1 MGGKAVKTQNSG
13 ASRTEQGPAARD
25 RHPAARSAEEGSA
38 LKSCAEIRV
47 LLVDLVYGE
56 LAAEEAE
63 ACRAHLAVCP
73 GCRVAADELA
83 ALRSFLNRLSITPPD
98 RALMEESLRV
108 VRRRL
113 AVRRRVETMAF
124 AATAAAIL
132 GLVWAGLGV
141 LDPRLPLYFQIGIAL
156 NLYLFYL
163 PIHLSRRGKEGGA

>member
-1 MGGKAVKTQNSG
+1 V
-13 ASRTEQGPAARD
+13 PAAWRD

-38 LKSCAEIRV
+38 LKFCAEIRV

-56 LAAEEAE
+56 LAPEEAE

-83 ALRSFLNRLSITPPD
+83 ALRSVLNRLIVPAAD
-98 RALMEESLRV
+98 RARMEEALRLV
-108 VRRRL
+108 KRRL

-132 GLVWAGLGV
+132 GLVWAGLSA

-156 NLYLFYL
+156 NLCLFYL
-163 PIHLSRRGKEGGA
+163 PIHLSRPGEGGGA